1 MDFVQQIIDTTST
14 SFDFAFCI
22 AANIL
27 TYLIVKT
34 IDECNGQRK
43 VKTWT
48 KRFVLLGVIIFLASF
63 YLFSGSDL
71 KLIINSSILAP
82 VFWSWIG
89 KPICAKFNIDYRKED
104 NL

>member
-1 MDFVQQIIDTTST
+1 MEFVHQIIDTTIT

-22 AANIL
+22 AANVL
-27 TYLIVKT
+27 TYLLIKT
-34 IDECNGQRK
+34 IDECNGERP

-48 KRFVLLGVIIFLASF
+48 KRFVLLAVIIFLSIL
-63 YLFSGSDL
+63 YIISGSDL
-71 KLIINSSILAP
+71 KLIINSAILAP

-89 KPICAKFNIDYRKED
+89 KPICAHFNIDYRKED

>member
-1 MDFVQQIIDTTST
+1 MEFIHQIIDTTST

-48 KRFVLLGVIIFLASF
+48 KRFVLLGVIIALSIL
-63 YLFSGSDL
+63 YSISGSDL
-71 KLIINSSILAP
+71 KLIINSAILAP

-89 KPICAKFNIDYRKED
+89 KPICSHFNIDYRKED

>member
-1 MDFVQQIIDTTST
+1 MDFIQQIIDTTAT

-22 AANIL
+22 AANVL
-27 TYLIVKT
+27 TYLLIKT
-34 IDECNGQRK
+34 IDECNGRRK

-48 KRFVLLGVIIFLASF
+48 KRIVLLGVIIFLAIL
-63 YLFSGSDL
+63 YIISGSDL

-89 KPICAKFNIDYRKED
+89 KPICSHFNIDYKKDD

>member
-1 MDFVQQIIDTTST
+1 MDIVQQIIDTTIT

-22 AANIL
+22 AANVL
-27 TYLIVKT
+27 TYLAIKT
-34 IDECNGQRK
+34 INECNGERK

-48 KRFVLLGVIIFLASF
+48 KRLVLLIVIVFLASL

-89 KPICAKFNIDYRKED
+89 KPICTKFNIDYKKD
-104 NL
+104 INL

>member
-1 MDFVQQIIDTTST
+1 MEFIHQLIDTTAT

-22 AANIL
+22 AANVL
-27 TYLIVKT
+27 TYLLIKT
-34 IDECNGQRK
+34 IDECNGRRK

-48 KRFVLLGVIIFLASF
+48 KRFVLLGVIIALSIL
-63 YLFSGSDL
+63 YSISGSDL
-71 KLIINSSILAP
+71 KLIINSAILAP